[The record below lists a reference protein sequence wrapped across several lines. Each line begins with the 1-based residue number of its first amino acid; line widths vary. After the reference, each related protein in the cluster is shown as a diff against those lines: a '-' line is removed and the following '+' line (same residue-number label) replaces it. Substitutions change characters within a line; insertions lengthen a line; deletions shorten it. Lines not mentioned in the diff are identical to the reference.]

1 MRKFLL
7 PLLALAALA
16 LAASALAKEPKSATV
31 CGADDCAT
39 TTDRQ
44 GLLNLMNGN
53 GSTPPP
59 AAGDYYKVTMT
70 IDVPPDAGVGP
81 KVEWWYTASGGG
93 ALRSV
98 EKDPSGVTAWYPL
111 TATGKALMARVTSG
125 LEPFSLPKVASVTIG
140 GKPVSDPSSYLR
152 LFGQTATGTPQV
164 SAGDWQDIVFSGP
177 ASPWTDNAVTLQYS
191 PSANAVLRGY
201 DIAKLPPSLAAKV
214 ESRSSLA
221 PGSAFRW
228 WLVGLAALA
237 LAAVA
242 AAVLAVRRFPRG
254 RALAKRLALPLFV
267 LSVLVFAAPA
277 LAKEPKQATL
287 CGADGCATTDD
298 GRTLTSFV
306 SRSDTGPPPPPAPF
320 YRMTVT
326 IDVPSDAGPAP
337 KFDWWYVP
345 SVNLVYRTG
354 IFGEGQETWVRPTAE
369 ATALL
374 QRTVRDVKPFAMP
387 KPTKVTVG
395 GRTVESPSSYLKL
408 LTQGSVGHR
417 IPSAGDW
424 QSIRFFGAPSPW
436 TDGTLTLSYSKHDG
450 LLLRGGEV
458 VTLPRPLV
466 EKIASGSSLG
476 GAGKAFPWAI
486 LGAIALALG
495 LAAAGILALRRTGQR
510 IPFGHRPAGS
520 EG

>member
-1 MRKFLL
+1 MRKFLF
-7 PLLALAALA
+7 PLLVLAALA
-16 LAASALAKEPKSATV
+16 LAAPALAKEPQSATV
-31 CGADDCAT
+31 CGPEGCAT
-39 TTDRQ
+39 TNDRQ
-44 GLLNLMNGN
+44 GLMNLMNGN
-53 GSTPPP
+53 GSVPPP

-70 IDVPPDAGVGP
+70 IDVPPDAGVAP

-125 LEPFSLPKVASVTIG
+125 VEPFALPEVTSVTVG

-164 SAGDWQDIVFSGP
+164 SAGDWQDIVFNGP

-201 DIAKLPPSLAAKV
+201 DIAKLPPALAAKV

-221 PGSAFRW
+221 PGGSFRW
-228 WLVGLAALA
+228 WLVALGAFALAALA
-237 LAAVA
+237 A
-242 AAVLAVRRFPRG
+242 AALAVRRFPRG
-254 RALAKRLALPLFV
+254 RAIAKRLALPLFV
-267 LSVLVFAAPA
+267 LGALVYAAPA
-277 LAKEPKQATL
+277 LAKEPSQATL
-287 CGADGCATTDD
+287 CGADGCATTTD

-306 SRSDTGPPPPPAPF
+306 ARSDTGPPPPPAPY

-326 IDVPSDAGPAP
+326 IDGGSAGDGPS
-337 KFDWWYVP
+337 FDWWYVP
-345 SVNLVYRTG
+345 SANIVYRTG
-354 IFGEGQETWVRPTAE
+354 IFGEGQETWVRPTPSA
-369 ATALL
+369 AALL
-374 QRTVRDVKPFAMP
+374 ERTVRGLEPL
-387 KPTKVTVG
+387 PTPEPTRVTVG
-395 GRTVESPSSYLKL
+395 GRPADDPASYLRL
-408 LTQGSVGHR
+408 LTQKSVGQR
-417 IPSAGDW
+417 IPNAGDW
-424 QSIRFFGAPSPW
+424 QTIRLSGPRSPW
-436 TDGTLTLSYSKHDG
+436 TNGATTLLYSKHDG

-466 EKIASGSSLG
+466 AKIAAGSSLG

-486 LGAIALALG
+486 LGAVALALA
-495 LAAAGILALRRTGQR
+495 LAAAGIVTLRRTGQR